1 MVHSWQSFMAIEN
14 GFENLDISSAEEVF
28 DEDNQTDIEEARQL
42 HNYEVSTGQITNNNN
57 NRRGIHT
64 AVSI

>member
-1 MVHSWQSFMAIEN
+1 MAIEN
-14 GFENLDISSAEEVF
+14 GFEMLDISSAEEVF